1 MIQHALDLLRLELN
15 AFFKSLPNHPDDSYV
30 KLGNVAA
37 LESGTG
43 GETED
48 LNDQIILSLV
58 NIEEESTF
66 KNLPNY
72 AKTTNGTVQYL
83 NAPIYLNLYLLFSA
97 NLTVKK
103 YPIALQYLS
112 EVIQFFQGRN
122 VFNFKTA
129 TNYKSN
135 EPLDPDLA
143 ELQLILNLYTMT
155 FEQINHLWG
164 SLGGKQLPSVMYK
177 ARLIKITDR
186 RTTGTVSV
194 IEEIGTGEKFL
205 E

>member
-1 MIQHALDLLRLELN
+1 
-15 AFFKSLPNHPDDSYV
+15 
-30 KLGNVAA
+30 
-37 LESGTG
+37 
-43 GETED
+43 
-48 LNDQIILSLV
+48 
-58 NIEEESTF
+58 
-66 KNLPNY
+66 LPNY